1 LTLSHDLIESFVQWS
16 LRHTAIG
23 DMMTVICLDDYHT
36 NDRAGRKAAQGG
48 YHWIPQN
55 PSRK

>member
-1 LTLSHDLIESFVQWS
+1 VFGPGAGVG

-36 NDRAGRKAAQGG
+36 NDRAGRKAT
-48 YHWIPQN
+48 
-55 PSRK
+55 